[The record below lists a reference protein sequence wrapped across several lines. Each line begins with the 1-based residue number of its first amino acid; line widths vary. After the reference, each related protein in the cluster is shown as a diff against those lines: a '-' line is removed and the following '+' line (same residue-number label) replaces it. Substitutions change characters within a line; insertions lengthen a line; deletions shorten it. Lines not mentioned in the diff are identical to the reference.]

1 MKNIISKRLIS
12 SLVIFIFHIS
22 TSAQSEIK
30 TNVLPDGIYAE
41 INTTKGQ
48 IICQLEYEKTP
59 MTVGNFVGLVE
70 GNLITKDMIY
80 DKPFYNG
87 LKFHRVIKDFMIQG
101 GDPDGTGSGGPKHRF
116 YDEIHPDLKH
126 DGSGILSMANG
137 GPITN
142 GSQFFIT
149 HKVTAW
155 LDGKNTVFGHVVKGQ
170 NVVDA
175 IEQNDVMT
183 TVVIKRIG
191 KAALEWDASKAFNE
205 TFIQYNILN
214 KGLYDEVYAFQ
225 EGMAA
230 VKLNDK
236 FGFIDLTGKEVI
248 PLKYEAAGDF
258 LEGLAPVYLKEKI
271 GFIDKTGKEV
281 IPLKY
286 DYLSDFH
293 EGLASVRQ
301 NNKWGFI
308 DKTGKEVIPCK
319 YNLAADFSEG
329 LASVDLKN
337 KWGFID
343 KTGKVVIPIIY
354 DDVRSFNEGLAS
366 VTLNDKSGFIDNTG
380 KVVIPLIYESAGLFN
395 EGLAVVGKNG
405 YYGCIDKTGNEII
418 PFKYES
424 FNRYFK
430 EGLLAV
436 KLNDL
441 WGYIDKTG
449 KEIIPF
455 KYQFAGTF
463 DNGVALV
470 EVSQENYIEINKKG
484 ECVKYCEKLD

>member
-1 MKNIISKRLIS
+1 MINRLIASFIVFLHFS
-12 SLVIFIFHIS
+12 SAM
-22 TSAQSEIK
+22 AQSV
-30 TNVLPDGIYAE
+30 NVNAQLEDGIYVE

-59 MTVGNFVGLVE
+59 MTVGNFVGLAE
-70 GNLITKDMIY
+70 GKLTVNDEVY

-87 LKFHRVIKDFMIQG
+87 LMFHRVIKDFMIQG

-116 YDEIHPDLKH
+116 YDEIHPALKH
-126 DGSGILSMANG
+126 DGPGVLSMANG
-137 GPITN
+137 GPVTN

-149 HKVTAW
+149 HKVTPW
-155 LDGKNTVFGHVVKGQ
+155 LDGKHTVFGHVVKGQ

-183 TVVIKRIG
+183 TVVIRRIG
-191 KAALEWDASKAFNE
+191 KEAQEWDASKAYNE
-205 TFIQYNILN
+205 TFIQYTVFD
-214 KGLYDEVYAFQ
+214 KGLYNEVHAFH

-230 VKLNDK
+230 VVLNDK

-258 LEGLAPVYLKEKI
+258 LEGLAPVYLNGKI
-271 GFIDKTGKEV
+271 GLIDKTGKEV

-286 DYLSDFH
+286 DYLSDFQ
-293 EGLASVRQ
+293 EGLASVQ
-301 NNKWGFI
+301 KNNKWGFI

-319 YNLAADFSEG
+319 YDFAADFREG
-329 LASVDLKN
+329 LASVALKS

-343 KTGKVVIPIIY
+343 KTGKVVIPINY
-354 DDVRSFNEGLAS
+354 DDVHSFNEGLAG
-366 VTLNDKSGFIDNTG
+366 VTLNDKSGFIDHTE
-380 KVVIPLIYESAGLFN
+380 KLVIPLIYESTSLFN
-395 EGLAVVGKNG
+395 EGYAVVEKNG
-405 YYGCIDKTGNEII
+405 FYGCIDKTGNEII

-470 EVSQENYIEINKKG
+470 EVSHENYIEINKKG
-484 ECVKYCEKLD
+484 ECVKDCEKLD